1 MSVYYDKGK
10 RFMTDILQIDIICV
24 LFICHQTQAA
34 VMHYCDWSSSDG
46 GDMDARDYV
55 RMRSE
60 RRLREGLEG
69 LPGRQQKIGSFERFT
84 KVWIFL

>member
-1 MSVYYDKGK
+1 
-10 RFMTDILQIDIICV
+10 
-24 LFICHQTQAA
+24 
-34 VMHYCDWSSSDG
+34 MHYCDCFCSDG

-60 RRLREGLEG
+60 RRLREGLDG

-84 KVWIFL
+84 KVWMFL